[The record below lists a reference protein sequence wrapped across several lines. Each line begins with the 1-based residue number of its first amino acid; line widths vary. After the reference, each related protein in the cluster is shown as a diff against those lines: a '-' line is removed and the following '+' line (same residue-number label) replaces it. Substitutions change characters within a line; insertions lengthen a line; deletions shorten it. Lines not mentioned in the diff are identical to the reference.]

1 MAILATFTDT
11 STPGPSG
18 PITAWAWT
26 FGDGGTS
33 TSQNPTHSYAAA
45 GIYSVRLVV
54 TGTGSD
60 GTSGITKRIDVS

>member
-1 MAILATFTDT
+1 MSIPVSFTDS

-33 TSQNPTHSYAAA
+33 TSQNPSHTYAAA
-45 GIYSVRLVV
+45 GVYSVRLEV
-54 TGTGSD
+54 TGTSPD
-60 GTSGITKRIDVS
+60 GTSAVTKRIDVS